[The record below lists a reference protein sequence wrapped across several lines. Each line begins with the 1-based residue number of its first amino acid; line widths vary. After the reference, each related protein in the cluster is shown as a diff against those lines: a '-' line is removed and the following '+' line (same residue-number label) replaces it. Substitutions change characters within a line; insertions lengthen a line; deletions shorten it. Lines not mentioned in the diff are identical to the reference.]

1 MSTIVSASPLHQLK
15 QCTTVVADTDDFES
29 IKKYSPQNATKSPA
43 VIFKAVPVAK
53 DIAIT
58 EELETGKLAAVRIRL
73 ALLALALGGF
83 AIGATEFVAMGLLP
97 NLASDLLPSLYAES
111 HERANAQA
119 GWLISAYALGVVVG
133 APTIAAAAARW
144 PRKRL
149 LLWLLAAFTLGTLA
163 SALLPTFGLVMVAR
177 FVSALPHGAYFGIA
191 SLVAASLM
199 GPGKRGQ
206 GVAFV
211 LSGLTIANVV
221 GVPAITWVGQNL
233 GWRASYIVVA
243 AIFTLTFGAVLGL
256 VPWQPGNPAATMRN
270 ELKAFRRLQVWLTL
284 LMGSV
289 GFGGLFAVYTY
300 VAPLATEHTG
310 LSAGAVP
317 WILLVIG
324 LGMTAG
330 NLAGGRYAD
339 RSVAEAMFVFF
350 ALLLAGLIGLA
361 LTAQTLVGL
370 LICVF
375 IVGLASAAVAPTIQT
390 RLMDVARDS
399 QSIAAALNHSALNI
413 ANSLGAYLGGLTIAA
428 GLGYISPVWVGVV
441 LSIAGITVALFSFGL
456 DSRSQLAKI
465 DAPAPSS

>member
-1 MSTIVSASPLHQLK
+1 
-15 QCTTVVADTDDFES
+15 
-29 IKKYSPQNATKSPA
+29 
-43 VIFKAVPVAK
+43 VAK
-53 DIAIT
+53 DIAAIT
-58 EELETGKLAAVRIRL
+58 EELETGKLSTARVRL

-97 NLASDLLPSLYAES
+97 NLASDLLPGLYVES

-149 LLWLLAAFTLGTLA
+149 LLWLLATFTLGTLA